1 MSEQNNNNNRNLQN
15 STLGA
20 GGTLLND
27 ILVIDFSQFL
37 SGPSAALRLA
47 DMGAQVVKIEKP
59 GTGDICRQLYV
70 SDVMIEGES
79 TIFHAINRNKQSYA
93 ADLKDPDHLEKVKQI
108 LAKADVMMHNFRPG
122 VMERIGL
129 DYETVKNINPTIIYA
144 EINGYGT
151 DGPWK
156 DLPGQDLLLQAA
168 SGLTW
173 LSNNN
178 DESPT
183 PMGVAVVDIMAGTH
197 IAQGIL
203 AALYKRGISGE
214 GALIQV
220 SMFESIL
227 DFQFEVLTCYYND
240 GNQLPVRSAVNSGH
254 AYIAAPYGIY
264 KTNDGYI
271 ALAMTNILL
280 LADLLHCDPLKK
292 FADSNDWFE
301 KRDEIKEILANHLV
315 SNTSVHWLRIL
326 EKADIWCA
334 PVMDYDQLIKEEGY
348 RLLNMEITVKTSNGL
363 SVKTTRCPIR
373 VDGKLL
379 NSSKGAPVLGE
390 DNEEVDKQ
398 FGLIKELQPV
408 IKS

>member
-1 MSEQNNNNNRNLQN
+1 ME
-15 STLGA
+15 
-20 GGTLLND
+20 LLKD

-47 DMGAQVVKIEKP
+47 DMGARVIKIEKP

-70 SDVMIEGES
+70 SDVMIESES
-79 TIFHAINRNKQSYA
+79 TIFHAIKRNKESYV
-93 ADLKDPDHLEKVKQI
+93 ADLRDTGDLEKIKLL

-129 DYETVKNINPTIIYA
+129 DYETVKLINPEIVYA
-144 EINGYGT
+144 EINGYGSE
-151 DGPWK
+151 GPWK

-178 DESPT
+178 YESPT

-197 IAQGIL
+197 LAQGIL
-203 AALYKRGISGE
+203 AALYKKIISGE

-220 SMFESIL
+220 SMFESVL

-240 GNQLPVRSAVNSGH
+240 GKQLPVRSAVNGAH
-254 AYIAAPYGIY
+254 AYVAAPYGLY
-264 KTNDGYI
+264 KTKDDYI

-280 LADLLHCDPLKK
+280 LADLLKCESLKQ
-292 FADSNDWFE
+292 FADPQDWFTQ
-301 KRDEIKEILANHLV
+301 RDEIKKILADHLAT
-315 SNTSVHWLRIL
+315 NTVDHWLGIL
-326 EKADIWCA
+326 EPAGVWCA
-334 PVMDYDQLIKEEGY
+334 DVMDYDKLVKEDGY
-348 RLLNMEITVKTSNGL
+348 RILEMEMKVKTSNGI

-373 VDGKLL
+373 VDGRLL
-379 NSSKGAPVLGE
+379 ISDVGAPMLGE
-390 DNEEVDKQ
+390 HNPEIDAEFK
-398 FGLIKELQPV
+398 LTKELQQAA
-408 IKS
+408 KS

>member
-1 MSEQNNNNNRNLQN
+1 MNL
-15 STLGA
+15 LK
-20 GGTLLND
+20 D

-37 SGPSAALRLA
+37 SGPSASLRLA
-47 DMGAQVVKIEKP
+47 DMGAQVIKIEKP

-79 TIFHAINRNKQSYA
+79 TIFHAINRNKKSYV
-93 ADLKDPDHLEKVKQI
+93 ADLKDAEDLARIKQI
-108 LAKADVMMHNFRPG
+108 LSKADVMLHNFRPG

-129 DYETVKNINPTIIYA
+129 DYETVKRINPGIIYG
-144 EINGYGT
+144 EVNGYGS

-197 IAQGIL
+197 LAQGIL
-203 AALYKRGISGE
+203 SALYKKGISGE
-214 GALIQV
+214 GALVQV

-254 AYIAAPYGIY
+254 AYVAAPYGIY
-264 KTNDGYI
+264 KTGDSYI
-271 ALAMTNILL
+271 GLAMTNIVL
-280 LADLLHCDPLKK
+280 LAELLQCEPLKH
-292 FADSNDWFE
+292 FADSNDWFN
-301 KRDEIKEILANHLV
+301 KRDEIKKILANHLV
-315 SNTSVHWLRIL
+315 ANTTAHWLGIL

-334 PVMDYDQLIKEEGY
+334 PVMDYDKLMQEEGY
-348 RLLNMEITVKTSNGL
+348 RVLNMEITVKTSNGL

-379 NSSKGAPVLGE
+379 TSAKGAPVLGE
-390 DNEEVDKQ
+390 DNKEIDKQ
-398 FGLIKELQPV
+398 FGLRKEFLPV
-408 IKS
+408 TKN